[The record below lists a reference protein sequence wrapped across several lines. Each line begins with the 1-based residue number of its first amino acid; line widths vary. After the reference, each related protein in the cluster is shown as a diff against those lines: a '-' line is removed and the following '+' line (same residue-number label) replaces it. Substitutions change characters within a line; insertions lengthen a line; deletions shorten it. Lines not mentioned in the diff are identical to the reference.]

1 MKKNMPRSKNGP
13 RSNFSFLP
21 FALRFR
27 VIGMI
32 QDGYTAESIGKDE
45 EVKKAYAAMGS
56 SFNRASMT
64 RIKKSAEYKELAVKR
79 AKRKSA
85 EESDALAAIL
95 LKENGSIEN
104 VAEQTKAALLQSL
117 SDLLAT
123 AEGDEAGSD
132 LSDMEKVKALR
143 DITQSVLA
151 ITSQEKDNRI
161 ASLLCKLS
169 QKDARI
175 EASEKEWKNREAELL
190 YTISELEKRIAE
202 LEKRAG
208 KVDSS
213 IVAAAM
219 DEKFGVK

>member
-27 VIGMI
+27 IIGMI

-95 LKENGSIEN
+95 LKENGSIAN

-117 SDLLAT
+117 SDLLAA
-123 AEGDEAGSD
+123 AEGGEAGSD

-161 ASLLCKLS
+161 ASLLCKLAEKKS
-169 QKDARI
+169 FY
-175 EASEKEWKNREAELL
+175 EAKEKEWKSREAELL
-190 YTISELEKRIAE
+190 TRIEELENTVKELEKST
-202 LEKRAG
+202 G

-213 IVAAAM
+213 LVAAAM